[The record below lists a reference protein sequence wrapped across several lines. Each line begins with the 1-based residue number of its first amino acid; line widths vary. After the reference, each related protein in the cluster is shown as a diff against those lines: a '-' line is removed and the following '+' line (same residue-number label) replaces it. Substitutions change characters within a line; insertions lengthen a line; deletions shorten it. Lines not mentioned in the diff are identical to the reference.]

1 MDENAPR
8 IGARG
13 KLSTAANQ
21 SSSLVVCVRSALRFL
36 DRDTTQAARSQ
47 DPPADV
53 VQAAGEDAATA
64 ALAQQAALT
73 AEWFD
78 SWRRA
83 NTLGWEYL
91 NAVSGLFR
99 VNMSAL
105 SGATRFMP
113 PFPPLP

>member
-1 MDENAPR
+1 MRRGP
-8 IGARG
+8 GAAR

-21 SSSLVVCVRSALRFL
+21 SSTLVVCVRGALRFL
-36 DRDTTQAARSQ
+36 DRDTIQTARSQ
-47 DPPADV
+47 DASAHV
-53 VQAAGEDAATA
+53 LQAAAEDAATSA
-64 ALAQQAALT
+64 RVGPAGRADCK
-73 AEWFD
+73 WFD

-83 NTLGWEYL
+83 NTLGWDYL

-105 SGATRFMP
+105 TGATRFMP

>member
-1 MDENAPR
+1 VTPPKQPARKTRRRTSSKRPPKTPQPAP
-8 IGARG
+8 A
-13 KLSTAANQ
+13 
-21 SSSLVVCVRSALRFL
+21 F
-36 DRDTTQAARSQ
+36 
-47 DPPADV
+47 
-53 VQAAGEDAATA
+53 
-64 ALAQQAALT
+64 AQQAALT
-73 AEWFD
+73 EEWFD

-83 NTLGWEYL
+83 NALGWDYL